1 MTDIGEKLALPISA
15 LEVLAHLSQ
24 IARGDIGD
32 FIDDTG
38 HITLARGNTILVKR
52 YRKRGNTTA
61 IELFS
66 ALDALKML
74 AQYHGLISRHK
85 QRQTTKQTL
94 EPLLRI

>member
-1 MTDIGEKLALPISA
+1 MVNTTPPVMSS
-15 LEVLAHLSQ
+15 LEVLAHLAQ
-24 IARGDIGD
+24 IARGNIGD

-38 HITLARGNTILVKR
+38 HITLAKGNTMLVKR
-52 YRKRGNTTA
+52 YKKRGNTTE

-85 QRQTTKQTL
+85 QRQTTQQAL